1 MRKDTIRNE
10 EICLNIM
17 VLCNSLD
24 YKNLQEKA
32 LTFV

>member
-10 EICLNIM
+10 EIYLNIM
-17 VLCNSLD
+17 GLCNSLD